1 MFLNIQCRNTNMM
14 SKATFFYKKCFK
26 PPLYQD
32 KMPSLVCLKL
42 IQCLSWLL
50 RDQIKNTQ
58 TGFFNFQLIFL
69 LLKETNRKGL
79 TYARASAG
87 DRFWRQ

>member
-1 MFLNIQCRNTNMM
+1 MFYTPIISRQDAKPCL
-14 SKATFFYKKCFK
+14 FK
-26 PPLYQD
+26 THSVFVL
-32 KMPSLVCLKL
+32 
-42 IQCLSWLL
+42 LL

-58 TGFFNFQLIFL
+58 IGFFNFQLIFL
-69 LLKETNRKGL
+69 LLKEIDRKGL

>member
-1 MFLNIQCRNTNMM
+1 MFYTPIISRQDAKPCL
-14 SKATFFYKKCFK
+14 FK
-26 PPLYQD
+26 THSVFVLAIKGSD
-32 KMPSLVCLKL
+32 K
-42 IQCLSWLL
+42 
-50 RDQIKNTQ
+50 KNTQ

-69 LLKETNRKGL
+69 LLKETDRNGL

>member
-1 MFLNIQCRNTNMM
+1 MFYTPIISRQD
-14 SKATFFYKKCFK
+14 AK
-26 PPLYQD
+26 P
-32 KMPSLVCLKL
+32 CLFKL

-69 LLKETNRKGL
+69 LLKETDRKGL